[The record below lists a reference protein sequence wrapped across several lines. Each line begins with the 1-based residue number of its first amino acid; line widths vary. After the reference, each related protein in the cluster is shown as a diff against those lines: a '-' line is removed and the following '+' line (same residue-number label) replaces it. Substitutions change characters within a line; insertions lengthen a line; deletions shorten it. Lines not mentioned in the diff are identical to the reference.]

1 MNMVYNFIVYFNYTQ
16 NGLYSAIPYT
26 CLAVMA
32 FTAGQVTDVLR
43 QRKYVST
50 TVIRKINTTLGAYA
64 HMH

>member
-1 MNMVYNFIVYFNYTQ
+1 MSCIATFVYTQ

-32 FTAGQVTDVLR
+32 LVVGQVTDVLR

-50 TVIRKINTTLGAYA
+50 TVVRKINTTLGAYLYVA
-64 HMH
+64 RQ